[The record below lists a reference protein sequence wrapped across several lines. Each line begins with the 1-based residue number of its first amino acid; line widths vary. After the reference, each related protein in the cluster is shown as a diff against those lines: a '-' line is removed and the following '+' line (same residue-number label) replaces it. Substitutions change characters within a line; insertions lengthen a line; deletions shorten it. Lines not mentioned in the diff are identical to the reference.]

1 MQDWSDA
8 ELEWRSVVAVQCL
21 TTATTA
27 AASTKVTSDHAEAAT
42 RHTLPETK
50 SQITS
55 NSQSFGK
62 IPILIFVL

>member
-1 MQDWSDA
+1 M
-8 ELEWRSVVAVQCL
+8 AVQCL